1 VSNTIWNLGYLH
13 AQSNVKDGVKVLG
26 DIYKWMSK
34 KSPHAK
40 SIMQLL
46 PHIEACD
53 GSEMWG
59 SIEIQNVILEQA
71 KRYLKTCEQASAY
84 GKVDTHVAVHVR
96 RGDYKM
102 FNCDK
107 IVNNPSVSYEK
118 QLAVQELWSDADAH
132 VQVLVEKIKHKTKI
146 QNQIK
151 ISNKSTPQQMRRPQ
165 TQNISFMNLA
175 GANGIAA
182 LPMTKQNIH

>member
-1 VSNTIWNLGYLH
+1 MFDNSASSSWSASVSNTIWNVGGLH
-13 AQSNVKDGVKVLG
+13 AQSNVKDGIKVIA
-26 DIYKWMSK
+26 DTYKGMSK
-34 KSPHAK
+34 RSPLGK
-40 SIMQLL
+40 TIMQLV

-53 GSEMWG
+53 GSEMWK

-71 KRYLKTCEQASAY
+71 KKYLKTCEQNSAY

-107 IVNNPSVSYEK
+107 IVNNPSVSHEK

-132 VQVLVEKIKHKTKI
+132 VQALVGKSQEQNKKSKTKSKFQTS
-146 QNQIK
+146 QNL
-151 ISNKSTPQQMRRPQ
+151 NK
-165 TQNISFMNLA
+165 
-175 GANGIAA
+175 
-182 LPMTKQNIH
+182 